1 MLTVMSVVLVANFW
15 PCQQDF
21 YYPSH
26 RGYDHYMVPATKP
39 LSRQVK
45 PAKKAVLIDKMVN
58 LTWLDLTWLVLSW
71 LGLSC

>member
-1 MLTVMSVVLVANFW
+1 MSVVLAANFW

-58 LTWLDLTWLVLSW
+58 LT
-71 LGLSC
+71 